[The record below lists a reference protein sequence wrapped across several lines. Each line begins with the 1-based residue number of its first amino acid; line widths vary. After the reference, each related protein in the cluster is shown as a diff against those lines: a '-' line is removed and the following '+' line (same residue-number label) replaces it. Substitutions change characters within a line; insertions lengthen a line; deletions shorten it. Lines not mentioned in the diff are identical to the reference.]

1 MFEDDKQVPTIKL
14 SVPKKELIFRNKD
27 YRMVNKFRRKFFSE
41 LNDHID
47 DGLINT
53 SEGLIEFKENVRRLL
68 LEAIEKNEIFQV
80 SKQRKK
86 RRKIRNKK
94 DPVTRGR
101 LNRMMKWFVGKKI
114 KTEYYYANSLGWEEE
129 RTYSGVVKSFNIIG
143 QTENDYYPY
152 TIEIIFHNNSM
163 IQTIP
168 RDAFFHGL
176 GDIRWLNSGPVCS
189 FKIKEI

>member
-1 MFEDDKQVPTIKL
+1 MFEDDKQVPTVKL

-27 YRMVNKFRRKFFSE
+27 YRMVNKFRRKFFSK

-53 SEGLIEFKENVRRLL
+53 SEGLIEFKEIVRNLL
-68 LEAIEKNEIFQV
+68 IEAIEKNEIFQV

-101 LNRMMKWFVGKKI
+101 LNRMMKWFVGKKV

-168 RDAFFHGL
+168 RDGFFHGL

>member
-1 MFEDDKQVPTIKL
+1 MFEDDKQVPTVKL

-27 YRMVNKFRRKFFSE
+27 YRMVNKFRRKFFSK

-53 SEGLIEFKENVRRLL
+53 SEGLIEFKEIVRNLL
-68 LEAIEKNEIFQV
+68 IEAIEKNEIFQV

-101 LNRMMKWFVGKKI
+101 LNRMMKWFVGKKV

-129 RTYSGVVKSFNIIG
+129 RTYSGCLL
-143 QTENDYYPY
+143 Y
-152 TIEIIFHNNSM
+152 TSPS
-163 IQTIP
+163 P
-168 RDAFFHGL
+168 RD
-176 GDIRWLNSGPVCS
+176 
-189 FKIKEI
+189 